1 MNNVNDPTIA
11 HTVTKNTMINELISY
26 SCFYNCDKK
35 KLQRL
40 SYKEVYNYYRLFMW

>member
-1 MNNVNDPTIA
+1 MNNINNPSIQHTI
-11 HTVTKNTMINELISY
+11 TKHRMINELIEF

-40 SYKEVYNYYRLFMW
+40 SYKEVHHYYRLFVW